1 MTLLERIGGQTVKAT
16 VKLAM
21 NRLFTN
27 RAMSF
32 MNMDGRSLGKEAFRA
47 HPLCKT
53 VVGAILWFSIFVTL
67 FYNFVLWSWVEV
79 PLKLI
84 VAIWNWWIRKLET
97 TVPDIAIWPSVYN
110 WAKVGTVYS
119 KMGGRGEPRNSKN
132 LPQWDA
138 EFGIRHHGIWQN
150 LPRKTVSPINNYHT
164 SFYAWQ
170 YALEVCTGQSQAQFF
185 MGQASLKLGLT

>member
-32 MNMDGRSLGKEAFRA
+32 MNIDGRSLGKEAFQA

-67 FYNFVLWSWVEV
+67 FYNFVLWS
-79 PLKLI
+79 
-84 VAIWNWWIRKLET
+84 
-97 TVPDIAIWPSVYN
+97 
-110 WAKVGTVYS
+110 
-119 KMGGRGEPRNSKN
+119 
-132 LPQWDA
+132 
-138 EFGIRHHGIWQN
+138 
-150 LPRKTVSPINNYHT
+150 
-164 SFYAWQ
+164 
-170 YALEVCTGQSQAQFF
+170 
-185 MGQASLKLGLT
+185 